1 MSESVYDRV
10 NDFGSVKITLASP
23 NDIRSWSF
31 GEVKKP
37 ETINYRTYRPERDGL
52 FCERIFG
59 PEKDYECA
67 CGKYKGTKYK
77 GIICD
82 RCGVKVTHSRVRRA
96 RMGHINLSAP
106 VVHIWFF
113 KAMPSRLGN
122 LLAMKTS
129 DLEKIIYFQDWVV
142 IDPGDTDLQE
152 KQVLTDDEYIKLAA
166 APNFDKASV
175 TDASGKKLQ
184 VRGTVT
190 GAVEVETF
198 QIQVRA
204 VAEAK
209 QRLLQLV
216 ELQPKLTKDEDKRKV
231 ADALKRVQ
239 EEVNEAEAEFA
250 KKHGYPFSDT
260 LATQIA
266 EAKLYVLLS
275 DEENKAID
283 KAAADAKDGKKPEA
297 PK

>member
-1 MSESVYDRV
+1 MRLPTLLSLLLALAVTAQDKPAQ
-10 NDFGSVKITLASP
+10 NDEKKAETTSLEVLEIQGKRLALVRLIATAA
-23 NDIRSWSF
+23 DF
-31 GEVKKP
+31 QAFQKEVEAISK
-37 ETINYRTYRPERDGL
+37 ERQEAAQTKQLLDL
-52 FCERIFG
+52 ALTS
-59 PEKDYECA
+59 PEKEARQRQLDARLQKLTLSNQAMNKAY
-67 CGKYKGTKYK
+67 GFDLTRQYLVVPTKLGIYK
-77 GIICD
+77 
-82 RCGVKVTHSRVRRA
+82 V
-96 RMGHINLSAP
+96 LS
-106 VVHIWFF
+106 
-113 KAMPSRLGN
+113 
-122 LLAMKTS
+122 
-129 DLEKIIYFQDWVV
+129 
-142 IDPGDTDLQE
+142 
-152 KQVLTDDEYIKLAA
+152 DDEYIKLAA
-166 APNFDKASV
+166 TANFDKASI
-175 TDASGKKLQ
+175 TDVNGKKLQ
-184 VRGTVT
+184 TRGTIT

-216 ELQPKLTKDEDKRKV
+216 ELQPKLTKDEDKKKV
-231 ADALKRVQ
+231 ADAIKRVQ

-297 PK
+297 K

>member
-1 MSESVYDRV
+1 MAAGVGGGKDIGSPHPTFTMRIPTLLSLLLALAVTAQDKPAQNDEKKAESTSLEVLEIQGKRLALV
-10 NDFGSVKITLASP
+10 RLIGSAADFQSFQKEVEAISKERQEAAQTKQLLDLALTS
-23 NDIRSWSF
+23 
-31 GEVKKP
+31 
-37 ETINYRTYRPERDGL
+37 
-52 FCERIFG
+52 
-59 PEKDYECA
+59 PEKEARQRQLDARLQKLSVSNQAMNKAY
-67 CGKYKGTKYK
+67 GFDLTRQYLVVPTKL
-77 GIICD
+77 
-82 RCGVKVTHSRVRRA
+82 GV
-96 RMGHINLSAP
+96 
-106 VVHIWFF
+106 F
-113 KAMPSRLGN
+113 K
-122 LLAMKTS
+122 
-129 DLEKIIYFQDWVV
+129 
-142 IDPGDTDLQE
+142 
-152 KQVLTDDEYIKLAA
+152 VLTDEEYIKVAA
-166 APNFDKASV
+166 APNFDKASI
-175 TDASGKKLQ
+175 TDANGKKLQ

-216 ELQPKLTKDEDKRKV
+216 ELQPKLTKDEDKKKV

-250 KKHGYPFSDT
+250 KKHGYAFSDT

-297 PK
+297 K

>member
-1 MSESVYDRV
+1 MRIPTLLSLLLALAVTAQDKPAQ
-10 NDFGSVKITLASP
+10 NDEKKAETTSLEVLEIQGKRLALVRLIASAP
-23 NDIRSWSF
+23 DF
-31 GEVKKP
+31 QAFQKEVEAISK
-37 ETINYRTYRPERDGL
+37 ERQEAAQTKQLLDL
-52 FCERIFG
+52 ALTS
-59 PEKDYECA
+59 PEKEARQRQLDARLQKLTLSNQAMNKAY
-67 CGKYKGTKYK
+67 GFDLTRQYLVVPTKLGIYK
-77 GIICD
+77 
-82 RCGVKVTHSRVRRA
+82 
-96 RMGHINLSAP
+96 
-106 VVHIWFF
+106 
-113 KAMPSRLGN
+113 
-122 LLAMKTS
+122 
-129 DLEKIIYFQDWVV
+129 
-142 IDPGDTDLQE
+142 
-152 KQVLTDDEYIKLAA
+152 VLTDEEYIKVAA
-166 APNFDKASV
+166 APNFDKASI
-175 TDASGKKLQ
+175 TDANGKKLQ

-216 ELQPKLTKDEDKRKV
+216 ELQPKLTKDEDKKKV
-231 ADALKRVQ
+231 ADAIKRVQ
-239 EEVNEAEAEFA
+239 EEVNEAEAEFS

-297 PK
+297 AK

>member
-1 MSESVYDRV
+1 MRIPTLLSLLLALAVTAQDKPAQNDEKKAESTSLEVLEIQGKRLALV
-10 NDFGSVKITLASP
+10 RLIASANDFQAFQKEVEAISKERQEAAQTKQLLDLALTS
-23 NDIRSWSF
+23 
-31 GEVKKP
+31 
-37 ETINYRTYRPERDGL
+37 
-52 FCERIFG
+52 
-59 PEKDYECA
+59 PEKEARQRQLDDRLQKLTVSNQAMNKAY
-67 CGKYKGTKYK
+67 GFDLTRQYLVVPTKLSIYK
-77 GIICD
+77 
-82 RCGVKVTHSRVRRA
+82 
-96 RMGHINLSAP
+96 
-106 VVHIWFF
+106 
-113 KAMPSRLGN
+113 
-122 LLAMKTS
+122 
-129 DLEKIIYFQDWVV
+129 
-142 IDPGDTDLQE
+142 
-152 KQVLTDDEYIKLAA
+152 VLTDDEYIKLAA

-175 TDASGKKLQ
+175 TDANGKKLQ

-250 KKHGYPFSDT
+250 KKHSYPFSDS

-283 KAAADAKDGKKPEA
+283 KAAAEAKDGKKPEA
-297 PK
+297 AK

>member
-1 MSESVYDRV
+1 MAARGAGCKNARSPQPTFTMRLPTLLSLLLALAVTAQDKPAQ
-10 NDFGSVKITLASP
+10 NDEKKAETTSLEVLEIQGKRLALVRLIATAA
-23 NDIRSWSF
+23 DF
-31 GEVKKP
+31 QAFQKEVEAISK
-37 ETINYRTYRPERDGL
+37 ERQEAAQTKQLLDL
-52 FCERIFG
+52 ALTS
-59 PEKDYECA
+59 PEKEARQRQLDARLQKLTLSNQAMNKAY
-67 CGKYKGTKYK
+67 GFDLTRQYLVVPTKLGIYK
-77 GIICD
+77 
-82 RCGVKVTHSRVRRA
+82 V
-96 RMGHINLSAP
+96 LS
-106 VVHIWFF
+106 
-113 KAMPSRLGN
+113 
-122 LLAMKTS
+122 
-129 DLEKIIYFQDWVV
+129 
-142 IDPGDTDLQE
+142 
-152 KQVLTDDEYIKLAA
+152 DDEYIKLAA
-166 APNFDKASV
+166 TANFDKASI
-175 TDASGKKLQ
+175 TDVNGKKLQ
-184 VRGTVT
+184 TRGTIT

-216 ELQPKLTKDEDKRKV
+216 ELQPKLTKDEDKKKV
-231 ADALKRVQ
+231 ADAIKRVQ

-297 PK
+297 K